1 SPVVDA
7 GDPSDPAPPG
17 SGERVDMGYAQSAE
31 AAVYA
36 SKDYCEQCL
45 NDGLEW
51 QVTAFDSIQDA
62 VDNVP
67 DIEGVWTVGV
77 DGGDTGSMLY
87 TENVALKSGIRL
99 IGSGA
104 ETSVINGNDSGS
116 VLTLNGVTDVEITG
130 FTISN
135 GGSDSSDA
143 GVLVTGASNNITLT
157 YNIIGGY
164 DSQIQRYGNGNAG
177 VVFQSSSSGKMYFNT
192 VIQNVGSGV
201 VVDGPNSWLNARY
214 NIIALN
220 DVGFDNSGEGQ
231 IFNRYNL
238 LYNTDDLW
246 CSSSICQDYV
256 GSVTTG
262 LGERNGNPPQF
273 TDAANGDY
281 RLTTSS
287 PALDAIPASE
297 YLAAPNGG
305 GSKADMGYRELL
317 AVPATLLLGKEGNSC
332 GLGSA

>member
-1 SPVVDA
+1 
-7 GDPSDPAPPG
+7 
-17 SGERVDMGYAQSAE
+17 
-31 AAVYA
+31 
-36 SKDYCEQCL
+36 
-45 NDGLEW
+45 
-51 QVTAFDSIQDA
+51 
-62 VDNVP
+62 
-67 DIEGVWTVGV
+67 WTVGV

-87 TENVALKSGIRL
+87 TENVNLKSGIRL

-104 ETSVINGNDSGS
+104 ETSIINGNGSGS

-130 FTISN
+130 FTITN
-135 GGSDSSDA
+135 GGSNSSDA

-164 DSQIQRYGNGNAG
+164 DSQIGSFGNDNAG
-177 VVFQSSSSGKMYFNT
+177 VVFQSSSSGSISFNT
-192 VIQNVGSGV
+192 VVHNVGSGV
-201 VVDGPNSWLNARY
+201 VVDGSDSWLNARY

-220 DVGFDNSGEGQ
+220 DVGFDNRGGGQ

-238 LYNTDDLW
+238 LFNTDSSW
-246 CSSSICQDYV
+246 CSTCQNYAGTV
-256 GSVTTG
+256 AQG
-262 LGERNGNPPQF
+262 LGERTSDPMF
-273 TDAANGDY
+273 ANAGHGDY

-287 PALDAIPASE
+287 RAMDAIPASE

-332 GLGSA
+332 GLG